1 LNILLIMNYIRAFL
15 LVGAVVG
22 VVSLTT
28 HIININK
35 QNVNLQNENLH
46 LTTEKTTENTTKDA
60 LLNDQI
66 TITNAFAKR
75 INKNNDIQNNI
86 NKIKYKQTD
95 SLLLNEVNQILN
107 YSLLLNEVN
116 QILNCN
122 LQNFFNTEVVCQ
134 K

>member
-46 LTTEKTTENTTKDA
+46 LTTENTTKDA

-107 YSLLLNEVN
+107 
-116 QILNCN
+116 CN